1 MKKTHW
7 KKLDNPN
14 YLGAYSLIDG
24 ETKEMTFT
32 IEKVILQKAGK
43 NDDECKVAYLK
54 DSKPMILNTTNCKVI
69 EKIYNT
75 PFIEDW
81 AGKEL
86 ILYIAKIKAFG
97 EDNVEALRIKQVKPE
112 LPELLPTNKKNWDKV
127 LQALGNGYTIDQ
139 IQTKWK
145 ISEENREKLI
155 SEAL

>member
-32 IEKVILQKAGK
+32 IEKVVLQKAGK

-81 AGKEL
+81 AGKS
-86 ILYIAKIKAFG
+86 IIVFVQKVKAFG
-97 EDNVEALRIKQVKPE
+97 DMVDALRIRPIIPKT
-112 LPELLPTNKKNWDKV
+112 LPELLPNTDTWHKV
-127 LQALGNGYTIDQ
+127 IKGIENGFTIDQ
-139 IQTKWK
+139 IKTKYK
-145 ISEENREKLI
+145 ISNENEKKLTN
-155 SEAL
+155 ERV